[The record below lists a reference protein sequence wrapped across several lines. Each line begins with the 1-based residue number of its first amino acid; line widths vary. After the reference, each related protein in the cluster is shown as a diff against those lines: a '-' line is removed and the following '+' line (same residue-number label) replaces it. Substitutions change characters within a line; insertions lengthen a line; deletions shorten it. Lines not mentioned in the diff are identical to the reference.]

1 MSVLEKPRI
10 TLVAARANSGLNQKE
25 MAEVLGVD
33 VSTVV
38 NWEKRKSEPSA
49 SQLRKIR
56 ELSHIPMDYIY
67 VQEQS

>member
-1 MSVLEKPRI
+1 MNVIDKPRI

-25 MAEVLGVD
+25 MAGKLGVD

-38 NWEKRKSEPSA
+38 NWEKGKSEPSA
-49 SQLRKIR
+49 SQLRKIS